1 MGDSRPSSSFEGE
14 QEKAAEGLWQL
25 GLSTVMVRGVH
36 PLLGQET
43 IKDMIDEDGF
53 AGKYDFLY
61 VPLRKKGGTN
71 TSQLFMNFVSPEL
84 HGPFTT
90 DIMARLRSS
99 HAATEVFRCYLPA
112 AKAMTPISPFSPS
125 FLQCPSLILLSILLL
140 ICLTKLKKTG
150 KGSASSRRIRL
161 LRRCVRRSCLTSSLD
176 ECREGET

>member
-1 MGDSRPSSSFEGE
+1 MGESQPASSLEGK
-14 QEKAAEGLWQL
+14 QEKTVDGLWQL

-90 DIMARLRSS
+90 DIMARLRSL
-99 HAATEVFRCYLPA
+99 HAATEVCRYYLPA
-112 AKAMTPISPFSPS
+112 VKAMTPILLSSPS
-125 FLQCPSLILLSILLL
+125 FHPCLRLILLSIQLL
-140 ICLTKLKKTG
+140 ICLTKFKNMG
-150 KGSASSRRIRL
+150 KGSFLFQADSVSF
-161 LRRCVRRSCLTSSLD
+161 
-176 ECREGET
+176 